1 MMAHK
6 KAAQATE
13 NIVVAFYSTTLSQV
27 TPFVRIMD

>member
-13 NIVVAFYSTTLSQV
+13 NLVVAFYNMQFTFSIPL
-27 TPFVRIMD
+27 